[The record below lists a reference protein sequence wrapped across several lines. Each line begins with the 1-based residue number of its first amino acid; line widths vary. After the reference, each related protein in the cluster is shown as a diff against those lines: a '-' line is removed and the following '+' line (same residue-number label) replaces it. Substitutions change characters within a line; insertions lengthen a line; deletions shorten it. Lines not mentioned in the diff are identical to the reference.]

1 MGKKEHKMELNIHS
15 FDTSPMPRHSV
26 SRPHAAARR
35 PDGRLIRQRN
45 DLRGLRY
52 ILDFGWLLVED
63 LGRLMWP
70 NSQDFKRQA
79 YRLVRSWRKR
89 HLVIER
95 LHPEFDQTLLV
106 LSEKGAAFLKKAGI
120 GYAESGSSWG
130 RITNDQWRPGKN
142 WRHDLACTRLS
153 ISLSRHGHLITTER
167 QIRAEHADEKP
178 RKWPDLISIKDG
190 ETFWIEVESAR
201 KSGENLDDLAQ
212 AIIDLTFNRT
222 TELLEVDASPVIA
235 YQVDARDTTTGH
247 HIDHLLRVKN
257 AVARLTRTALTLKC
271 FALDNNYFLVKESL
285 VEIEPDSIR
294 NIIRK
299 LDQRGWDAHP
309 SFPENA
315 KCSFNNPKFQGKDGR
330 IIWFGYWPGEH
341 SGINGWHWK
350 IVKEVKSTS
359 AYFSMDRGFEP
370 RTTNMSKHFA
380 TMYWSPE
387 SDD

>member
-1 MGKKEHKMELNIHS
+1 
-15 FDTSPMPRHSV
+15 MPRHLV
-26 SRPHAAARR
+26 SQAHAAVRR

-45 DLRGLRY
+45 DLHGLRH

-63 LGRLMWP
+63 LGRFMWP
-70 NSQDFKRQA
+70 NSRDFKRQA
-79 YRLVRSWRKR
+79 YRLVRSWRER

-95 LHPEFDQTLLV
+95 VHPEFDQTLLV

-153 ISLSRHGHLITTER
+153 ISLARHGHLITTER
-167 QIRAEHADEKP
+167 QIRAEHADERPK
-178 RKWPDLISIKDG
+178 KWPDLISTKDG

-201 KSGENLDDLAQ
+201 KSGEHLDDLAQ
-212 AIIDLTFNRT
+212 SIIDLTFNRT
-222 TELLEVDASPVIA
+222 TQLLDVDASPVIA
-235 YQVDARDTTTGH
+235 YQVDARDTMTGH

-257 AVARLTRTALTLKC
+257 AVARLTKAPLTLKC
-271 FALDNNYFLVKESL
+271 FALDNNYFLVNKIL
-285 VEIEPDSIR
+285 VEIEPDSIS

-299 LDQRGWDAHP
+299 LDQRGWDSHP

-315 KCSFNNPKFQGKDGR
+315 KCSFNDPKFQGKDGR
-330 IIWFGYWPGEH
+330 IIWFGYWPGEQA
-341 SGINGWHWK
+341 GVNGWHWK
-350 IVKEVKSTS
+350 IVKKIKSTG
-359 AYFSMDRGFEP
+359 AYFAMDRGFEP
-370 RTTNMSKHFA
+370 TTTNMPKLFA
-380 TMYWSPE
+380 SMYWSPE